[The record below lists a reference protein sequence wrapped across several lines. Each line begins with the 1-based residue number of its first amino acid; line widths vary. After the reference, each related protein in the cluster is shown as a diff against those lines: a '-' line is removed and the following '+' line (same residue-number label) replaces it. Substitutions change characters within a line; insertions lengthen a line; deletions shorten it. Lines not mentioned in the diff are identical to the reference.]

1 MRILCISDEVDPL
14 IYSNNIKTR
23 FEHVDLVISAGDL
36 KQSYYDFIVSNLN
49 KPLYFLFGNHKLKG
63 IEYYSGKFRKNEYR
77 NEYTE
82 SSESSDM
89 HDEPI
94 SGAKYLDNR
103 IFKDNNLLIAGLDGS
118 MWYNGGLNQYTESE
132 MVIKVIRLIP
142 RLLFNKIIHHRYLDI
157 LVTHSPPYGF
167 YNNKDR
173 CHTGFKI
180 FLWFMR
186 VFKPKYL
193 IHGHIHLFNRNEKR
207 MWLYHTTTIINAY
220 NHCIINL

>member
-1 MRILCISDEVDPL
+1 MKILCISDEVDPL
-14 IYSNNIKTR
+14 VYSNNIKNR
-23 FEHVDLVISAGDL
+23 FEHVDVVISAGDL
-36 KQSYYDFIVSNLN
+36 RQSYYDFIATNLN

-63 IEYYSGKFRKNEYR
+63 IEYYSKKYQTQTYAKINKIDDDP
-77 NEYTE
+77 
-82 SSESSDM
+82 S
-89 HDEPI
+89 
-94 SGAKYLDNR
+94 SGAQYLDNK
-103 IFKDNNLLIAGLDGS
+103 IINKNNLLIAGLDGS
-118 MWYNGGLNQYTESE
+118 MWYNGGVNQYTEIE
-132 MVIKVIRLIP
+132 MVVKVLRLIP
-142 RLLFNKIIHHRYLDI
+142 HLVINKIVHKRYIDI

-193 IHGHIHLFNRNEKR
+193 IHGHIHLYNRNEKR

>member
-1 MRILCISDEVDPL
+1 MRILCIADEIDPL
-14 IYSNNIKTR
+14 VYSNNIKSR

-63 IEYYSGKFRKNEYR
+63 IEYYSRKYRDFEYVR
-77 NEYTE
+77 LKKE
-82 SSESSDM
+82 D
-89 HDEPI
+89 DEPI
-94 SGAKYLDNR
+94 SGARYLDNR
-103 IFKDNNLLIAGLDGS
+103 IYNENNLLIAGLDGS
-118 MWYNGGLNQYTESE
+118 MWYNGGQNQYTETG
-132 MVIKVIRLIP
+132 MIFKVIGLIP
-142 RLLFNKIIHHRYLDI
+142 RLLVNRIVHKRYLDI

-186 VFKPKYL
+186 TFKPKYL
-193 IHGHIHLFNRNEKR
+193 IHGHIHLYNRNEKR
-207 MWLYHTTTIINAY
+207 MWLYHTTTIINAF

>member
-1 MRILCISDEVDPL
+1 MRILCIADEIDPL
-14 IYSNNIKTR
+14 VYSNNIKSR
-23 FEHVDLVISAGDL
+23 FEHVDMVISAGDL

-63 IEYYSGKFRKNEYR
+63 IEYYSRKYRDMEYVR
-77 NEYTE
+77 LKKEE
-82 SSESSDM
+82 
-89 HDEPI
+89 DEPT

-103 IFKDNNLLIAGLDGS
+103 IYNENNLLIAGLDGS
-118 MWYNGGLNQYTESE
+118 MWYNGGQNQYTETG
-132 MVIKVIRLIP
+132 MIFKVMRLIP
-142 RLLFNKIIHHRYLDI
+142 RLLVNRIVHKRYLDI

-186 VFKPKYL
+186 TFKPKYL
-193 IHGHIHLFNRNEKR
+193 IHGHIHLYNRNEKR
-207 MWLYHTTTIINAY
+207 MWLYHTTTIINAF